1 MITDLG
7 NAIILI
13 PFDSRRQSKRRR
25 DDVTPGA
32 ISATDLMD
40 AGTMSIPMVKKG
52 PEDIDAVRGS
62 QL

>member
-1 MITDLG
+1 
-7 NAIILI
+7 
-13 PFDSRRQSKRRR
+13 
-25 DDVTPGA
+25 VTPEA

-40 AGTMSIPMVKKG
+40 AGTMSIPMVKKD